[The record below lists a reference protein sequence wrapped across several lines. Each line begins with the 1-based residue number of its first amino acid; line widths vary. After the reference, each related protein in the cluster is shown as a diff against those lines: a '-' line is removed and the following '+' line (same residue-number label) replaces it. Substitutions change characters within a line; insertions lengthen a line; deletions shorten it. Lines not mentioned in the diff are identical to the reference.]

1 MNRETNIE
9 QFEELMS
16 TIERPGI
23 DKLMDYIRKSDFYT
37 APASTKFHLSC
48 KGGLLQHSLNVYE
61 AMRHRLKMEE
71 DGLVYKVADYT
82 IAKIDEDSLKIVT
95 LLHDL
100 CKTNFYEEG
109 TRNQKTYDKTKVAN
123 AQRWQIKEDS
133 NGKFIWE
140 TVPTYTVMIR
150 IHMDMERNQS

>member
-16 TIERPGI
+16 AIERPGI

-61 AMRHRLKMEE
+61 AMKHRLEME
-71 DGLVYKVADYT
+71 GVVSFIKLQT
-82 IAKIDEDSLKIVT
+82 IPLRKL
-95 LLHDL
+95 
-100 CKTNFYEEG
+100 
-109 TRNQKTYDKTKVAN
+109 
-123 AQRWQIKEDS
+123 
-133 NGKFIWE
+133 
-140 TVPTYTVMIR
+140 MR
-150 IHMDMERNQS
+150 IHSRS

>member
-61 AMRHRLKMEE
+61 AMKHRLEMEG
-71 DGLVYKVADYT
+71 DGLVYKVAGH
-82 IAKIDEDSLKIVT
+82 IVAKIDEDSLKIVT

-109 TRNQKTYDKTKVAN
+109 TRNQKN
-123 AQRWQIKEDS
+123 I
-133 NGKFIWE
+133 
-140 TVPTYTVMIR
+140 
-150 IHMDMERNQS
+150 